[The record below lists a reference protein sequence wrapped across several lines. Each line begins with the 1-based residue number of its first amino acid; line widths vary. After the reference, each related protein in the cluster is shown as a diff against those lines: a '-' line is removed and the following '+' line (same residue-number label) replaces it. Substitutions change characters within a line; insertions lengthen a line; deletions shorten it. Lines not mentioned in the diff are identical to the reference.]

1 MAEVGARAVSRS
13 VRSRLARLPRGA
25 GDVARVVAVLGE
37 GARLPAVAALAG
49 MTEAERRPRQRPPSS
64 GPTSCAPTARSASS
78 TRSSAR
84 PSTRSCRGSSA
95 TGATPRRPASCTT
108 SARRPRRSRCTS
120 WSSRRAATPGPR
132 TSCARRGAG
141 RSGRGAIESAL
152 AHLRRALAEPPPPG
166 DRAPLLLELGAIE
179 RDADAPAAAEHLRA
193 AYAELE
199 DPRDR
204 ATAAELLEW
213 ALCFLG
219 PPDQAVRVMEE
230 ALADLPAGLEDER
243 RAIEALGRFTA
254 YWYGLPAD
262 DARWAELR
270 AAPPEGD
277 GAGTK
282 MLLAATAWQWAV
294 SDGPAD
300 RCVELALRAFA
311 GGTLLEHD
319 PSLMSVAAG
328 SVLTMADHAESL
340 TPWDTLRTRAD
351 THGGATVT
359 VAVQLWR
366 GWALARRGE
375 LEEAEA
381 SLREALAGQ
390 VLWGLGAEVR
400 AYTVGLAA
408 ETLLERGDVA
418 GVRALIDG
426 AVEPPPGSDLR
437 TFLEIGRAQLA
448 LAEGDLAAA
457 VAATDGLGASPI
469 ENPAWVPWRSAR
481 ALALHG
487 LGRDGEAVALAWED
501 LGFAKRWGAPGA
513 HRPRAARARHGG
525 GGGRP
530 RASPRGGRDARRLAV
545 PARAREGPRGARRP
559 PPARRPHGRRRH
571 PAARRRRAGRRMW
584 RRAARRLRP
593 RPPGGSRDRRPAGPA
608 PLTALERRVAA
619 LAAEG
624 VDANG
629 VAQALF
635 LTPAGRP
642 RPPRQRP
649 S

>member
-1 MAEVGARAVSRS
+1 MVVP
-13 VRSRLARLPRGA
+13 PRGDAWTADVLREA
-25 GDVARVVAVLGE
+25 G
-37 GARLPAVAALAG
+37 
-49 MTEAERRPRQRPPSS
+49 
-64 GPTSCAPTARSASS
+64 
-78 TRSSAR
+78 
-84 PSTRSCRGSSA
+84 
-95 TGATPRRPASCTT
+95 
-108 SARRPRRSRCTS
+108 
-120 WSSRRAATPGPR
+120 RRAL
-132 TSCARRGAG
+132 
-141 RSGRGAIESAL
+141 GRGAIESAL

-166 DRAPLLLELGAIE
+166 DARAAAARARRHRARRGRPRRGRAPPRRVRGA
-179 RDADAPAAAEHLRA
+179 RGSAR
-193 AYAELE
+193 
-199 DPRDR
+199 PRR
-204 ATAAELLEW
+204 PRPQLLEW
-213 ALCFLG
+213 ALRFLG

-230 ALADLPAGLEDER
+230 ALAELPAGLEDER

-254 YWYGLPAD
+254 YWYGLPGD
-262 DARWAELR
+262 EARWADLR

-426 AVEPPPGSDLR
+426 ADRAAARQRPAHVPGDR
-437 TFLEIGRAQLA
+437 PRAGRAGRGRPRRGRRRHRRARRLA
-448 LAEGDLAAA
+448 DREPRLGP
-457 VAATDGLGASPI
+457 VALSP
-469 ENPAWVPWRSAR
+469 RAR
-481 ALALHG
+481 PPRPGPRRRGGRAGVGGPRLRQA
-487 LGRDGEAVALAWED
+487 LGRPRRD
-501 LGFAKRWGAPGA
+501 
-513 HRPRAARARHGG
+513 RPRAARARHGG
-525 GGGRP
+525 GGGRLEHL
-530 RASPRGGRDARRLAV
+530 REAVATLDGSPSRLELAK
-545 PARAREGPRGARRP
+545 ARAALGD
-559 PPARRPHGRRRH
+559 HLL
-571 PAARRRRAGRRMW
+571 RAGRTAD
-584 RRAARRLRP
+584 AATPLHAAAALADECGAVP
-593 RPPGGSRDRRPAGPA
+593 LAASVRDRLAEAGIAAPQGPA

-619 LAAEG
+619 LVAEG

-635 LTPAGRP
+635 LTPRAARDHLDA
-642 RPPRQRP
+642 RT